1 MNPVLVK
8 ELRGRMRGWRALIV
22 MTVYLTVM
30 AGITFLIY
38 LVARDSVSG
47 IYGGSQSARVGQ
59 TLFFGMVIFQMIL
72 VSLLTPAF
80 TSGAITQ
87 EKEQKTYELLVTTLL
102 RSRSIVLGKLGS
114 ALAYVGLLI
123 IAAAPFESLA
133 FMFGGVSP
141 EEIILSQVVVLV
153 SAVFF
158 ASAGVFWSATL
169 KSSVASNVL
178 TYGTMLF
185 QMIGIPFIY
194 FMLTSMAATA
204 AARSGTSLFSEV
216 GFLYMSGIVLS
227 LNPILAMALSEGFYQ
242 QGESLFVY
250 TTTRLVDGKELF
262 IVSPWIVFCIEAL
275 LLSALFVWLA
285 VRRVAPVRYKRMRG
299 KVAEEPTTS

>member
-38 LVARDSVSG
+38 LVARDSVTG
-47 IYGGSQSARVGQ
+47 YYGGSQSARVGQ

-102 RSRSIVLGKLGS
+102 PSRSIVLGKLGS

-141 EEIILSQVVVLV
+141 EEILLSQVVVLV

-204 AARSGTSLFSEV
+204 AARSGTSLFNEV

-285 VRRVAPVRYKRMRG
+285 VRRVAPVRYRRMRRR
-299 KVAEEPTTS
+299 VAEEPTTS